1 MVNRDRI
8 FLLVAVLIPT
18 VSFAGSTVGTST
30 IDDSQSD
37 VFGSST
43 THGSSAPA
51 SAVTLGVTDTNVPPD
66 IGLNK
71 TEVVKEGY
79 VVSQVEAITVTTH
92 SMVRVTAD
100 QASSPDL
107 EYGRTL
113 AENRRKHIENVTSDV
128 LHEHGRQMEVTSR
141 HRDNSSAHRRGAID
155 ISSKNLSEMERG
167 AEAQDI
173 SARLG
178 PHHRVVVEEVHRPKS
193 GVGPSAQ
200 KNTTYQNGAKGD
212 PTWQPVK
219 ATATH
224 THVQPNGSIVDDEAK
239 AARDRAEREKA
250 TREKAERKKAEREK
264 EAREKAERERRERI
278 DRQVEHE
285 MRRGLHERDRE
296 RDRHDRWERSREI
309 S

>member
-92 SMVRVTAD
+92 SMVRVTARNFNPLKHFD
-100 QASSPDL
+100 LQCCLAHKLQGKWKMLASS
-107 EYGRTL
+107 YQH
-113 AENRRKHIENVTSDV
+113 AW
-128 LHEHGRQMEVTSR
+128 
-141 HRDNSSAHRRGAID
+141 
-155 ISSKNLSEMERG
+155 SK
-167 AEAQDI
+167 
-173 SARLG
+173 
-178 PHHRVVVEEVHRPKS
+178 
-193 GVGPSAQ
+193 
-200 KNTTYQNGAKGD
+200 
-212 PTWQPVK
+212 
-219 ATATH
+219 
-224 THVQPNGSIVDDEAK
+224 
-239 AARDRAEREKA
+239 
-250 TREKAERKKAEREK
+250 
-264 EAREKAERERRERI
+264 
-278 DRQVEHE
+278 
-285 MRRGLHERDRE
+285 
-296 RDRHDRWERSREI
+296 
-309 S
+309 